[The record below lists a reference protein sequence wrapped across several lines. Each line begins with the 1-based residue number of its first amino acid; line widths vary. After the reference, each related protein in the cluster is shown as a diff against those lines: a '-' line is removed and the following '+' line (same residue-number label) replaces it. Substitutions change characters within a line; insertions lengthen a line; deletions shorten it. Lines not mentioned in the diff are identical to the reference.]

1 MLKSIFNRR
10 LAWRKTLFFTLP
22 CKGMQRHALLFFIAT
37 TLLFSMKGIA
47 QTITLSGKQLSL
59 QQAFDEIKKQTNY
72 VVLFNPL
79 LVDANT
85 TVAINV
91 KKQTLEAFM
100 QTIIGKATRQSLN
113 FTIVGTNI
121 VVFPKAK
128 SAQQDSAANVVPAE
142 PPTIDISGIIYD
154 GKTGI
159 AIPGATVMA
168 VHSGKGTQ
176 TDEKGMFTL
185 KKIRDNEQISISSI
199 GYMKTTVPAV
209 SIGTSG
215 FIKLDVATSE
225 LDQAIVRAY
234 GITSKRLSTGNI
246 TRISGAEI
254 ARQPVMN
261 PLLALQGRV
270 SGMLVTPTSGHAS
283 SPVKVEI
290 RGRNSLSANYNSEP
304 LYIIDGVPINVLSV
318 GLYRFNNG
326 VSTGYAQGG
335 ISIIGGQS
343 PLFSLNSRDIAS
355 IEVLKDAGAT
365 AIYGSRGANGV
376 ILITTKK
383 GEPGRTKLQVTI
395 DQGIVSV
402 PRPKPFLNTPQYLQI
417 RREAFKND
425 GITPTINN
433 APDLMLWDTTRYTDW
448 QRQVT
453 GTGSQTRIGLSLS
466 GGNALSYYSI
476 SGGYDR
482 QVDALNR
489 TGANQRATL
498 NSNYTL
504 RGLNQ
509 KLTVSFGTDLSHTFV
524 DAINDLRGAGKLA
537 PNAPPI
543 FDKKGNLNYADWNVV
558 DKGGDFMFAYLLS
571 PNVSKGNQFGSRLS
585 VSYELL
591 KGLTLSAGG
600 GLTYTLFTSDYY
612 IPIAAQNPLR
622 NPTGRATFGTS
633 KNSNWI
639 IEPKA
644 LYSRVINRASLSL
657 QVGGTLQSTRTTG
670 TTISAAGYDND
681 NLIHSVNSA
690 PFKQIL
696 ENDGRYKYVGA
707 FAILDLNWADKYLLQ
722 ISARR
727 DGSSRFAPGTQFGNF
742 GSLSGAW
749 ILSEEKWAKRILPAW
764 FSLFKLRSSYGIGG
778 GDNAISDYEYMAQW
792 GNAAPGEFEPLY
804 PYGGVQPFMP
814 INPVN
819 QRYQWESNKKF
830 EVALELSF
838 LNDKISAQIAYFLNR
853 SGDQVTKLPTPRYTG
868 FESVTANW
876 MALVQNNGVNI
887 DLNAQLL
894 NKADFSWSLGFN
906 ISVQRN
912 KLVSYPGFEL
922 SPYVSEYKIGQSLST
937 KYLLHYLGIDPLTG
951 FAGFE
956 DLNKDGRI
964 STSSSGAPGTLE
976 DDRYIA
982 LETNPQ
988 YAGGFNT
995 AFRYKNLFL
1004 NLGFDYIKQYGV
1016 NPYVIAYPGR
1026 MENIPVSA
1034 LRDYWRKPGDNA
1046 RYPRLST
1053 IGDAVGNLVQ
1063 SDALYTDASYLRL
1076 NSFNISYSLPKKIIK
1091 RVRLSE
1097 ASINFRTSNIF
1108 TITNYIGR
1116 DPQLQDIS
1124 ALPSPKTYSTGLSL
1138 TF

>member
-1 MLKSIFNRR
+1 MLQFIFSRR
-10 LAWRKTLFFTLP
+10 LIWRKRPSRHAMLFF
-22 CKGMQRHALLFFIAT
+22 FAT
-37 TLLFSMKGIA
+37 ALLFSMKGLA
-47 QTITLSGKQLSL
+47 QTITLSGRQLSL

-85 TVAINV
+85 TVSLNV
-91 KKQTLEAFM
+91 KKQPLEAFM
-100 QTIIGKATRQSLN
+100 QTIIGKSTKQALS

-121 VVFPKAK
+121 VIFPKAR
-128 SAQQDSAANVVPAE
+128 STQPESGDNAVPVE
-142 PPTIDISGIIYD
+142 PLTIDISGIVYD
-154 GKTGI
+154 SKTGI

-168 VHSGKGTQ
+168 IHSGKGTQ

-185 KKIRDNEQISISSI
+185 KKINDKEQVSISSI
-199 GYMKTTVPAV
+199 GYVKTTIPAT
-209 SIGTSG
+209 SIGANG
-215 FIKLDVATSE
+215 FIKLEVATSE

-270 SGMLVTPTSGHAS
+270 PGMLVTPTSGHAS

-318 GLYRFNNG
+318 GAFRFNNG

-335 ISIIGGQS
+335 ISLIGGQS
-343 PLFSLNSRDIAS
+343 PLFNLNSNDIAS

-402 PRPKPFLNTPQYLQI
+402 SRPKPFLNTQEYLKI

-425 GITPTINN
+425 GITPTIDN
-433 APDLMLWDTTRYTDW
+433 APDLMRWDTTRYTDW
-448 QRQVT
+448 QREVT

-489 TGANQRATL
+489 SGANQRATL
-498 NSNYTL
+498 SSNYTL
-504 RGLNQ
+504 RSLNQ
-509 KLTVSFGTDLSHTFV
+509 KLKVSFGTDFSHTFV
-524 DAINDLRGAGKLA
+524 DAINDFRGAGKLA

-543 FDKKGNLNYADWNVV
+543 FDNKGNLNYADWNVV
-558 DKGGDFMFAYLLS
+558 NKGSDFMFAYLLM

-591 KGLTLSAGG
+591 KGLTLSTSG
-600 GLTYTLFTSDYY
+600 GLTYTLFSSDYFV
-612 IPIAAQNPLR
+612 PIAAQNPLR
-622 NPTGRATFGTS
+622 NPTGRATFGST

-657 QVGGTLQSTRTTG
+657 QVGGTLQSTKTVG

-681 NLIHSVNSA
+681 NLLHSINSA
-690 PFKQIL
+690 PFKQIQ
-696 ENDGRYKYVGA
+696 ERDGQYKYVGA
-707 FAILDLNWADKYLLQ
+707 FAILDINWADKYLLQ

-742 GSLSGAW
+742 GSVSGAW
-749 ILSEEKWAKRILPAW
+749 ILSEEKWMKPVLPAW
-764 FSLFKLRSSYGIGG
+764 ISLLKLRSSYGIGG

-792 GNAAPGEFEPLY
+792 ANTAPGEFEPLY

-830 EVALELSF
+830 EAALELSF
-838 LNDKISAQIAYFLNR
+838 LNDKISAQASYYLNR
-853 SGDQVTKLPTPRYTG
+853 SGDQVTKLPTPKYTG

-876 MALVQNNGVNI
+876 MALVQNTGVNI
-887 DLNAQLL
+887 ELNAQLV
-894 NKADFSWSLGFN
+894 NKTDFSWSLGFN

-951 FAGFE
+951 FPGFE

-982 LETNPQ
+982 LETNPA
-988 YAGGFNT
+988 YFGGIVSS
-995 AFRYKNLFL
+995 FRYKDLFL
-1004 NLGFDYIKQYGV
+1004 NLGFDYIKQYGA
-1016 NPYVIAYPGR
+1016 NPYVLGYPGR

-1053 IGDAVGNLVQ
+1053 VGDAVGNMVQ
-1063 SDALYTDASYLRL
+1063 SDAYYTDASFLRL
-1076 NSFNISYSLPKKIIK
+1076 NSFSISYSLPKKIIK
-1091 RVRLSE
+1091 RARLSE
-1097 ASINFRTSNIF
+1097 ARINFRTNNIF

-1116 DPQLQDIS
+1116 DPQLQDLS
-1124 ALPSPKTYSTGLSL
+1124 ALPSPKTYATGLSL